1 MLAQAFLPLVAK
13 SGKKTIVNVS
23 STLGSIGTDFGKI
36 AASYSVAKAGLNMLV
51 RHSPPRHYLSSTVC
65 FVLAWLTW
73 TLVDAPLLPRAD
85 VEAGEGTPR
94 HHRDRHVPW
103 APPDR

>member
-1 MLAQAFLPLVAK
+1 MLAQAFLPLVAA

-51 RHSPPRHYLSSTVC
+51 RRPPRHYLSESSMLC
-65 FVLAWLTW
+65 W
-73 TLVDAPLLPRAD
+73 
-85 VEAGEGTPR
+85 
-94 HHRDRHVPW
+94 
-103 APPDR
+103 PD